1 MSRATVVTIFHRT
14 DDPRDFTAVA
24 AELRETAAGATD
36 LRVSI
41 LDRPHLDWGIAVS
54 FSDPESLHA
63 WLDGPARK
71 RVLRA
76 AAERGILVAAADLVI
91 TPDGVPPGIGVFRH
105 TVAYGRELDFVSAEA
120 RLAETSAGFS
130 GFEGCCAFLA
140 APGGADRES
149 MAVLRFRTEPQLSA
163 WLRSPER
170 DEALSGLRLS
180 LSREFSLVSST
191 TAFGTTVRTENGRTA
206 ITPRWKTAM
215 LILLVLYPTVMLLS
229 RFLGPVID
237 RLGAEP
243 WLAMWVSQVVS
254 VATLQWALM
263 PWAGRWFRRW
273 LDPVDGAGART
284 SALGAAA
291 VIAGYAVTLTVFA
304 TVQWLQYW
312 DYGPS

>member
-1 MSRATVVTIFHRT
+1 
-14 DDPRDFTAVA
+14 
-24 AELRETAAGATD
+24 
-36 LRVSI
+36 
-41 LDRPHLDWGIAVS
+41 
-54 FSDPESLHA
+54 
-63 WLDGPARK
+63 
-71 RVLRA
+71 
-76 AAERGILVAAADLVI
+76 
-91 TPDGVPPGIGVFRH
+91 
-105 TVAYGRELDFVSAEA
+105 
-120 RLAETSAGFS
+120 
-130 GFEGCCAFLA
+130 
-140 APGGADRES
+140 
-149 MAVLRFRTEPQLSA
+149 PQLSA

-170 DEALSGLRLS
+170 DAALSGLRLS

-263 PWAGRWFRRW
+263 PWAGGWFRRW

>member
-1 MSRATVVTIFHRT
+1 M
-14 DDPRDFTAVA
+14 
-24 AELRETAAGATD
+24 
-36 LRVSI
+36 
-41 LDRPHLDWGIAVS
+41 
-54 FSDPESLHA
+54 
-63 WLDGPARK
+63 
-71 RVLRA
+71 
-76 AAERGILVAAADLVI
+76 
-91 TPDGVPPGIGVFRH
+91 
-105 TVAYGRELDFVSAEA
+105 AYGRELDFVSAEA

-130 GFEGCCAFLA
+130 GFGAAVPSWRPRMAPTGSPWRCCGF
-140 APGGADRES
+140 APS
-149 MAVLRFRTEPQLSA
+149 PQLSA

-170 DEALSGLRLS
+170 DAALSGLRLS

-263 PWAGRWFRRW
+263 PWAGGGF
-273 LDPVDGAGART
+273 GAGSTRWTGRAHAPAR
-284 SALGAAA
+284 SARRR
-291 VIAGYAVTLTVFA
+291 
-304 TVQWLQYW
+304 
-312 DYGPS
+312 